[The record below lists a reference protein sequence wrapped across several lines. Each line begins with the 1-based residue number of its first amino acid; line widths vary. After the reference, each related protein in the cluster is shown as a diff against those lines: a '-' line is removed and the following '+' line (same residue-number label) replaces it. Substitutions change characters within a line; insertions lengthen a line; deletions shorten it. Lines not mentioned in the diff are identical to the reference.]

1 MADEQLQAEVER
13 LRSEVAAYRERE
25 LADLRSALASARIEA
40 EHYKAECVR
49 LAEVGRQ
56 IDANHRETIS
66 KLQGQLDAAR
76 SLQVTS
82 RRPVVH
88 AANN

>member
-25 LADLRSALASARIEA
+25 LADLRAALASSRVEA

-49 LAEVGRQ
+49 LSEVGRQ
-56 IDANHRETIS
+56 IDVTHRDTIA
-66 KLQGQLDAAR
+66 KLQGQLEAAR
-76 SLQVTS
+76 TLQVTS
-82 RRPVVH
+82 RRPVVN
-88 AANN
+88 ANP